1 MYKRNTFLAS
11 VVLVIATIMLSTG
24 LVREASA
31 QTPTQGLG
39 RINLDSLSGLKEKAK
54 EQNEIDLDGAT
65 LKMLAGLADSPE
77 LMKNL
82 PPGIDAATIQE
93 LAKNIDGI
101 YIRNYEFDKNTGYQK
116 SNVQPV
122 RDQLKNNP
130 AWRQIVNVTKSGA
143 TGDTIEVFT
152 AQDAG
157 STNTLS
163 GVAVLIAEPN
173 GLTFVNVT
181 GKIDADLVG
190 RLISK
195 FSGMV
200 GPKKSSD
207 ANKNVAPPASPPRQ
221 P

>member
-1 MYKRNTFLAS
+1 MAGLVLA
-11 VVLVIATIMLSTG
+11 IAATVFSTG

-31 QTPTQGLG
+31 QTSTQGLG
-39 RINLDSLSGLKEKAK
+39 RINLNSFNGLKEKAK

-93 LAKNIDGI
+93 LAKDIDGI
-101 YIRNYEFDKNTGYQK
+101 YVRNYEFDKNGGYQK

-130 AWRQIVNVTKSGA
+130 AWRQIVNITESGA
-143 TGDTIEVFT
+143 TGDTVEVFT

-195 FSGMV
+195 FGGMM
-200 GPKKSSD
+200 GQKKSGD
-207 ANKNVAPPASPPRQ
+207 ANKNVITPASPPRQ